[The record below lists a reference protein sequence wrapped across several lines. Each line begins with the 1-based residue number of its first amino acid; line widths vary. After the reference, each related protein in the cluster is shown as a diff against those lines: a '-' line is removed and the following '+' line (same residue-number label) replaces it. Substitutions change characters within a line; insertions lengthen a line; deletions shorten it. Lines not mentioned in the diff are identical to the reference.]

1 MKLIFQ
7 HGEIEETKQKI
18 FGKSEGISA
27 TMKSKARNWCK
38 GYIGNLAGQGTLTE
52 EVIAEQQPPQGGER
66 PNHANGES
74 KLQTEQITIV

>member
-1 MKLIFQ
+1 
-7 HGEIEETKQKI
+7 
-18 FGKSEGISA
+18 
-27 TMKSKARNWCK
+27 MKSKARNWCK

-74 KLQTEQITIV
+74 KLQTEQITII